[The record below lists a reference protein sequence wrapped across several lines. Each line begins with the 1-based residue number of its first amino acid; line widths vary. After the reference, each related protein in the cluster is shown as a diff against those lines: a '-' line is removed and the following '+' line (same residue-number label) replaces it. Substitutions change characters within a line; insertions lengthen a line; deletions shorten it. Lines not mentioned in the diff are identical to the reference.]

1 MTHFRFLYKQT
12 AIMNA
17 HSQTDELDFSANIE
31 VIAEDNEHICGVK
44 LSQKQTV
51 ITVGLIVIIILIVLV
66 AFNIIEAKEI
76 RDILRFVKG
85 E

>member
-1 MTHFRFLYKQT
+1 
-12 AIMNA
+12 MNA

-31 VIAEDNEHICGVK
+31 VIAEDNEHICGVN

-51 ITVGLIVIIILIVLV
+51 IAVGLIVIIILIVLV